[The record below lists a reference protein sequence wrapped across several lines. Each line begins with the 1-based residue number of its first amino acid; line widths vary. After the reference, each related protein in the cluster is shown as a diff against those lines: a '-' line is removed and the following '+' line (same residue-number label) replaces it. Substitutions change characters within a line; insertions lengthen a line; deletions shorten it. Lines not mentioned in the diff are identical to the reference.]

1 MGSRWTQTRSAGC
14 KWGGGGSRWFSL
26 KWQLTAAEEI
36 TIFVFTADLFA
47 VVSVVHKIISQWS
60 ERSRFSCI
68 ASLSLPVLL
77 LSPFWVRRVQGY
89 LFDMNQSTFISFAFW
104 KPFMFSFSFCPHF
117 IHYISQTH
125 TALSAFCCCCCCHWL
140 FTARQ
145 QIAFCWV
152 LLQRTSTSS
161 AHTLSWTWIYRQT
174 CTCSDESWFFSSSFA
189 SGTVFICVF
198 YFFIFIFCWQL
209 NGTGRFH
216 GLASLD
222 DITAI
227 ISTPPL
233 GGFQVA
239 PPTSPIWC
247 SIQTQF
253 SVMHRYVDDMTRL
266 MGSCFCPLC
275 LQYKIKIWLFDIA
288 T

>member
-1 MGSRWTQTRSAGC
+1 
-14 KWGGGGSRWFSL
+14 
-26 KWQLTAAEEI
+26 
-36 TIFVFTADLFA
+36 
-47 VVSVVHKIISQWS
+47 
-60 ERSRFSCI
+60 
-68 ASLSLPVLL
+68 
-77 LSPFWVRRVQGY
+77 
-89 LFDMNQSTFISFAFW
+89 MNQSTFISFALW

-125 TALSAFCCCCCCHWL
+125 TALSAFCCCCCHWL

-152 LLQRTSTSS
+152 LLQQTSTSI
-161 AHTLSWTWIYRQT
+161 AHTLAWTWIYRQT

-189 SGTVFICVF
+189 SGSVFICVF

-239 PPTSPIWC
+239 SPTSPIWC

-253 SVMHRYVDDMTRL
+253 SVMHRYVDDVTRL

-275 LQYKIKIWLFDIA
+275 LQYKIKIWLFYIA